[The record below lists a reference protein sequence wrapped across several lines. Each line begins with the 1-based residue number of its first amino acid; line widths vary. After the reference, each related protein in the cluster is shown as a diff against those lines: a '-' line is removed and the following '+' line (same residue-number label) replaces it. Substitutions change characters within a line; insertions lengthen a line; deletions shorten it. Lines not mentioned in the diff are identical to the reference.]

1 MAISTSN
8 LFSSKSAPLSNSK
21 STSTN
26 PSTTPSIDAKNT
38 ASMTSLDQASE
49 TTLSSHDAAAEFDGE
64 VNTNDTLPTQE
75 TLKKVENHPILD
87 QDGRSIPFK
96 NLYTGPN
103 VARRV
108 LVIFV
113 RHFYCGNCQE
123 YVRTLT
129 SSITPS
135 SLLSLPTPT
144 FIAIVGCGSPSLIPM
159 WIDATSC
166 PFPVYAD
173 PTKLL
178 YSELGMFRTLNM
190 GNRPEYQRKD
200 FLSLMIGGFWQSM
213 SMVTSG
219 QALKGG
225 DMYQVGGEFMFEPV
239 NDASPICTPG
249 SVGEEE
255 KRLSAE
261 AGKENGAD
269 GERGEEGMLEL
280 QPVEEKRV
288 TWCHRMRNTRDHAE
302 MPEVREVLGLDGEG
316 VMGNCKKRWSKA
328 METRKGT
335 GLSRRNTGTADGD
348 ANEAFR
354 RKIKELDEG
363 SSKRASSEDKENVAG
378 R

>member
-26 PSTTPSIDAKNT
+26 PSTTPSIDTKNT
-38 ASMTSLDQASE
+38 ASMTSLDQASD

-123 YVRTLT
+123 YIRTLT

-302 MPEVREVLGLDGEG
+302 MPELREVLGLDGEG

-363 SSKRASSEDKENVAG
+363 SSKRASSEDKESVAG

>member
-26 PSTTPSIDAKNT
+26 PSTTPSIDTKNT

-123 YVRTLT
+123 YIRTLT

-225 DMYQVGGEFMFEPV
+225 DMYQVGGELMFEPV

-302 MPEVREVLGLDGEG
+302 MPELREVLGLDGEG